1 MLKITFI
8 SSIQNRR
15 KEYYISRKCWKI
27 LCMSKS
33 KYFFPVTTIAFSYN
47 PHWKTLQDFLFTIKQ
62 LLWSWDCQQKKSV
75 SLRWQVIQKNAV
87 LRTLTRYMYTILA
100 FTIKIRILCHIDKL
114 IKFSINKHISLDD
127 KYMNCYLFKLKK
139 QLEEKKTF
147 FCYLT
152 KNMYF
157 LEATGT

>member
-1 MLKITFI
+1 MLTITFI

-15 KEYYISRKCWKI
+15 KEYYISRKCWKSYVCLKASI
-27 LCMSKS
+27 SFQLQQPLATIHIEKL
-33 KYFFPVTTIAFSYN
+33 YRIFFLPSNNFYDHEIIN
-47 PHWKTLQDFLFTIKQ
+47 KR
-62 LLWSWDCQQKKSV
+62 KSV
-75 SLRWQVIQKNAV
+75 SLRWQVIQKNAT

-100 FTIKIRILCHIDKL
+100 FTIKIRILCHIYKL